1 MRKNGIF
8 SEFMAQGRQ
17 TPDQDE
23 KRNIKAGAAQKST
36 RPRHSVLLRD
46 LSKQI
51 SLSFRPFRISDCF
64 HNAIDLLNS

>member
-8 SEFMAQGRQ
+8 SEFIAQGKQ

-23 KRNIKAGAAQKST
+23 KRNIKAVRIK
-36 RPRHSVLLRD
+36 PDRHSVLLRD

>member
-23 KRNIKAGAAQKST
+23 KRNIKAVRIK
-36 RPRHSVLLRD
+36 PDRHSVLLRD

-51 SLSFRPFRISDCF
+51 SLSF
-64 HNAIDLLNS
+64 